1 MIKIL
6 GVDRLDYTKGID
18 LKLEAFEQFLYDNP
32 NFVGKVQFL
41 QSPFQVEQMFLS
53 MLIWSEKLKAR

>member
-18 LKLEAFEQFLYDNP
+18 LKLEAFELLD
-32 NFVGKVQFL
+32 G
-41 QSPFQVEQMFLS
+41 LS
-53 MLIWSEKLKAR
+53 KICW